1 MSKAIH
7 AVCTVCCE
15 DRKSRYR
22 EFSPH
27 AWTALLNWGEI
38 DNPMIGQAMCDD
50 CYTEFRD
57 LLIERSDEVAALA
70 EHVEA
75 FGSVHDMSPYRPS
88 GDKKVAS
95 AQIAS

>member
-15 DRKSRYR
+15 ERKSRYR

-27 AWTALLNWGEI
+27 AWTALISWGEI
-38 DNPMIGQAMCDD
+38 DHPMVGQAMCDD

-57 LLIERSDEVAALA
+57 LLIERTDEVAALA
-70 EHVEA
+70 A
-75 FGSVHDMSPYRPS
+75 RADDLGSLHEMVPYRKS
-88 GDKKVAS
+88 SAKKVAD